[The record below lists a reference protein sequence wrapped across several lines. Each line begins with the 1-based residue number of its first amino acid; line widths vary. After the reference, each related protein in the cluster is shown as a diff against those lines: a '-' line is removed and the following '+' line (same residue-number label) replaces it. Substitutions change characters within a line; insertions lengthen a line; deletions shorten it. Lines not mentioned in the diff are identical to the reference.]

1 MNLRNNIFC
10 WLFPKALAILDN
22 MMKKIKLNNTEIEY
36 KIRKNKRAKR
46 MRLAVYGDA
55 SVVVTMPWWA
65 NERKVESFVEQK
77 FSWLLQKI
85 NFFKNHIDRRPKI
98 DDRKDY
104 LANKERARVI
114 IEQKIGLFNKLYNFR
129 YKKIT
134 VKNQKTRWGSCS
146 REGNLNFNYKIIY
159 LPENLSDYIIVHEL
173 CHLKEMNHGKK
184 FWDLVSL
191 AMPKYLSAR
200 KELRKKSL
208 GLV

>member
-1 MNLRNNIFC
+1 
-10 WLFPKALAILDN
+10 
-22 MMKKIKLNNTEIEY
+22 MMRKIKLNNTEIEY

-65 NERKVESFVEQK
+65 NERKVENFIEQK
-77 FSWLLQKI
+77 FFWVVQKI

-104 LANKERARVI
+104 LANKEKARAI
-114 IEQKIGLFNKLYNFR
+114 IEQKIRLFNNMYNFR
-129 YKKIT
+129 YRKVA

-146 REGNLNFNYKIIY
+146 RDGNLNFNYKIIY
-159 LPENLSDYIIVHEL
+159 LSEDLIDYIIVHEL
-173 CHLKEMNHGKK
+173 CHLKEMNHGRK
-184 FWDLVSL
+184 FWNLVGL
-191 AMPKYLSAR
+191 AVPKYLSVR

-208 GLV
+208 SFI